1 MRLLPH
7 PRPDIDVAVLE
18 KFAVPIEVFVVGGH
32 RLDDEIMR
40 LPEAVHQLGRI
51 AVGRRDLVRDALDE
65 THVEPA
71 ARDHVDGRQFLGGA
85 QRIGPVPDRIAEH
98 QKPRLLGGARRDG
111 EPDHHRRRHAGRGL
125 MMLVEHDVEA
135 ELVAELP
142 LVVIAVEQIGGDAR
156 VAFAVREGDA
166 QRAGMLVPGRVI
178 GLLAEVIDP
187 HGTPLPRS
195 VGGHRGVDQIAC
207 PHARRGI

>member
-7 PRPDIDVAVLE
+7 PRPDIDVPVLKE
-18 KFAVPIEVFVVGGH
+18 FAVPIEVFVVGGH
-32 RLDDEIMR
+32 RLENEIVR

-51 AVGRRDLVRDALDE
+51 AVRRGDLVGDALDK

-71 ARDHVDGRQFLGGA
+71 ARNHVDGRQFLGGA

-98 QKPRLLGGARRDG
+98 QEPRLFGGARRDG
-111 EPDHHRRRHAGRGL
+111 KPDHHRRRHAGRGL

-135 ELVAELP
+135 EIVAKLP
-142 LVVIAVEQIGGDAR
+142 LVVIAMEQVGGDAR
-156 VAFAVREGDA
+156 IAFPVREGDA
-166 QRAGMLVPGRVI
+166 QRAGVLVPGRVI
-178 GLLAEVIDP
+178 GLFAEVINS

-195 VGGHRGVDQIAC
+195 VGGQRSIDQVAR
-207 PHARRGI
+207 PHARRRI

>member
-18 KFAVPIEVFVVGGH
+18 KFSVPIEVFVVGGH
-32 RLDDEIMR
+32 RLQDKIMR

-51 AVGRRDLVRDALDE
+51 AIGGCDLVRDALDK

-71 ARDHVDGRQFLGGA
+71 ARDHVDGRQLLGGA
-85 QRIGPVPDRIAEH
+85 QRIGPVADRIAEH
-98 QKPRLLGGARRDG
+98 QKPGQFGGARRDG
-111 EPDHHRRRHAGRGL
+111 KPDHHRRRHAGRGL
-125 MMLVEHDVEA
+125 VMLVEHDVEA
-135 ELVAELP
+135 EIVAELP
-142 LVVIAVEQIGGDAR
+142 LVVIAMEQVGGDAR
-156 VAFAVREGDA
+156 VALSVRESDA

-178 GLLAEVIDP
+178 GLFAEVIDS

-195 VGGHRGVDQIAC
+195 VGTHRSID
-207 PHARRGI
+207 